1 MTLNNKKI
9 VVGVSGSIAAYKAVL
24 LVRELIARGAEVRV
38 VMTPSATRFI
48 GAATFSGITGKPAI
62 VDLWDASYPGEVHVD
77 LARWADAIV
86 VAPATANLLARAAS
100 GLADDALLATLSC
113 ARSPVLYAPAMHE
126 RMWLSAPTKRNVE
139 QLVRG
144 GARIVGPLRGALAS
158 GEVGW
163 GRLEEPA
170 LIADAVASALRALA
184 TDALDLTGKT
194 VLISAGPTIEDIDP
208 VRYITN
214 RSSGRMGFALAS
226 AARDRGAEV
235 VLVCGPTSVPPPSNI
250 ERIDVRSA
258 IEMKTAIDR
267 IAQRC
272 DVVIMTAAVADY
284 RPAQRASGKIKK
296 KADTLTIELVKNPDI
311 LAGLGATRKG
321 SRPVLIGFAME
332 TSDMVAH
339 ARTKLVS
346 KKVDLVVANEAAVG
360 FGRDDTQATLV
371 FDGGEEATPPIT
383 KLALAH
389 RILDHAR
396 ALLGDGYGRASAE
409 AKPKPK
415 RTNLE
420 ERVKTK
426 SQSVQRLRGRARVA
440 RPKGR

>member
-1 MTLNNKKI
+1 MSLNNKKI

-48 GAATFSGITGKPAI
+48 GAATFSGITGKPAL
-62 VDLWDASYPGEVHVD
+62 VDLWDASYAGEVHVD

-126 RMWLSAPTKRNVE
+126 RMWMSAPTKRNVE

-144 GARIVGPLRGALAS
+144 GARIVGPVRGALAS

-170 LIADAVASALRALA
+170 LIADAVASALRAMS

-235 VLVCGPTSVPPPSNI
+235 VLVCGPTQVPPPSGI

-258 IEMKTAIDR
+258 LDMKGAIDR
-267 IAQRC
+267 LAPRC
-272 DVVIMTAAVADY
+272 DIVVMTAAVADY
-284 RPAQRASGKIKK
+284 RPAHPTNKKIKK
-296 KADTLTIELVKNPDI
+296 STDALTLELVKNPDI
-311 LAGLGATRKG
+311 LAGLGAARDRAK
-321 SRPVLIGFAME
+321 RPVLIGFAME
-332 TSDMVAH
+332 TGDMVAH
-339 ARTKLVS
+339 ARKKLVS
-346 KKVDLVVANEAAVG
+346 KQVDLVVANEAAVG

-371 FDGGEEATPPIT
+371 WDGGEEATPPIT

-389 RILDHAR
+389 RIFDHAR
-396 ALLGDGYGRASAE
+396 ALLGDGYTRASA
-409 AKPKPK
+409 AQKPKAESNG
-415 RTNLE
+415 T
-420 ERVKTK
+420 RVKTK
-426 SQSVQRLRGRARVA
+426 SRPALPLRGRAKATR
-440 RPKGR
+440 RKGRG